1 MFDDPTAVKSS
12 KNFLC
17 CNGLRRLIVDVFKDT
32 LTYMFQIILL

>member
-1 MFDDPTAVKSS
+1 MFDDPTAAKSS